1 MFKTK
6 HFSLYVSFVNRN
18 WNLNCKIITKLTWE
32 RSAVHSRHYQEK
44 RSIVCKFFF
53 LQLPPL
59 TFVRNRNKVLFR
71 VQWRKSFTEI
81 ITIFYLIQKRKY
93 CQWFALILLYNF
105 NKVKSFE
112 STIWINEKPN
122 FHTTSRRQKYSW
134 GLWKYSF
141 NVFCNSWNSPLYLKA
156 LFEWVT

>member
-32 RSAVHSRHYQEK
+32 RSKVHSRHIKKNVRLFVNFVFAVSTSFYQFYWNNHH
-44 RSIVCKFFF
+44 I
-53 LQLPPL
+53 
-59 TFVRNRNKVLFR
+59 LFDS
-71 VQWRKSFTEI
+71 K
-81 ITIFYLIQKRKY
+81 KKY
-93 CQWFALILLYNF
+93 WQWFALILIYNF